1 MVLEDEE
8 SGGRTQHI
16 LYICPLY
23 LHLSVLLEA
32 SDMVSEDEEYGGN
45 LLPFLNIC
53 RLYLNLSVL
62 LKASDYILED
72 KRGSKNPGVHAV
84 L

>member
-1 MVLEDEE
+1 MDAELTRFLE
-8 SGGRTQHI
+8 
-16 LYICPLY
+16 
-23 LHLSVLLEA
+23 LHESVLIEA

-72 KRGSKNPGVHAV
+72 KRGSKNPGILAV